1 MFYIML
7 KVFYMAL
14 KDALYDAYDALYETL
29 KDASFFSNS
38 VDLCRKCI

>member
-1 MFYIML
+1 MTL
-7 KVFYMAL
+7 KIF
-14 KDALYDAYDALYETL
+14 LYDAYDALYETL